1 MISNLLRGLALS
13 LTLGS
18 AALGQSVGDSIFPS
32 LGQRGLDVQHY
43 DLHLTVPRPGEPHL
57 SGDVTLTVGAR
68 EPLSRIV
75 LDLLGPR
82 VSAAQWNGQRVRWV
96 QTAQKVE
103 VTLPRPLRPGETG
116 RLRLLYAGTP
126 ELSGDPGLPIR
137 PGWQNEA
144 GLSYSLSEPH
154 GTRGFLPCNDHPSD
168 PATFTVRVTVPA
180 SASAAASGL
189 FTTQTERNGLK
200 TLTFTQRVPVPTYAL
215 GLIVGPLERRTAPD
229 VQLGAQTVHRRDIY
243 AAGLPAGTTVPEGE
257 TARMLRVLSDW
268 FGPYPDEVY
277 GVALLPVRQ
286 LALETA
292 GLTTMPA
299 TSNRERVRLH
309 ELAHQWFGDQVTL
322 ADWADTWLS
331 EGFATYAEL
340 LWAESQGEDGQAM
353 AADWYARLSV
363 LPSRPL
369 RATRE
374 EEIFDASAYFRG
386 ALALHALRLKV
397 GDAAFGQ
404 FLHSYVKTFT
414 GRPVSTTALLTLVK
428 TQLGAEAEQTL
439 RVWVEGRTLP
449 PLPEPVG
456 APV

>member
-1 MISNLLRGLALS
+1 MISNLLRGLALT
-13 LTLGS
+13 LTLGG

-96 QTAQKVE
+96 QGAQKVE

-116 RLRLLYAGTP
+116 RLRLIYAGTP

-180 SASAAASGL
+180 GASAAASGL
-189 FTTQTERNGLK
+189 LTAQTERSGLH
-200 TLTFTQRVPVPTYAL
+200 TLTFTQRWPVPTYAL
-215 GLIVGPLERRTAPD
+215 ALIAGTLERRGEPD
-229 VQLGAQTVHRRDIY
+229 VSLGAQTVRRRDIY
-243 AAGLPAGTTVPEGE
+243 AAGLPAGTAVPAGE
-257 TARMLRVLSDW
+257 TGRMLRVLTDW
-268 FGPYPDEVY
+268 FGPYPGEIY
-277 GVALLPVRQ
+277 GVALLPVQ
-286 LALETA
+286 QPALETA
-292 GLTTMPA
+292 GLTTLPA
-299 TSNRERVRLH
+299 GSNRERVRLH
-309 ELAHQWFGDQVTL
+309 ELAHQWFGNRITL
-322 ADWADTWLS
+322 ADWGDSWLS

-340 LWAESQGEDGQAM
+340 LWAESRGESRQAL
-353 AADWYARLSV
+353 AAEWYARLSP
-363 LPSRPL
+363 LPARPL

-374 EEIFDASAYFRG
+374 EELFDTSAYFRG

-397 GDAAFGQ
+397 GDTAFRA
-404 FLHSYVKTFT
+404 FLQNYVRTFT
-414 GRPVSTTALLTLVK
+414 NRPVSAAALLALVK
-428 TQLGAEAEQTL
+428 ADLGPDAEQIL
-439 RVWVEGRTLP
+439 RLWVESRELP
-449 PLPEPVG
+449 PLPGE
-456 APV
+456 